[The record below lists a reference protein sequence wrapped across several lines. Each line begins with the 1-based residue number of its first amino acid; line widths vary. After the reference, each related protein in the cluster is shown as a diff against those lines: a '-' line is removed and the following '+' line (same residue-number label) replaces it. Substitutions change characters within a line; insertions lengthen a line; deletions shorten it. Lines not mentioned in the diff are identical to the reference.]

1 MSGVLLGAFGAVFCG
16 AEVLAG
22 FAEAEVV
29 LGAALAGLL
38 AALGDGEVVGGLAA
52 AGAAAGLLAGT
63 AGLFSVD
70 GFTFAGK
77 AGLSDFLSA
86 GRSDGPSLKSNSSV
100 FLSVFL
106 VGGTVG

>member
-16 AEVLAG
+16 GEELAG
-22 FAEAEVV
+22 LVEVV

-38 AALGDGEVVGGLAA
+38 AGLGAGEVVAGLAA
-52 AGAAAGLLAGT
+52 AGA

-86 GRSDGPSLKSNSSV
+86 GKSDGPSLKSNSSV
-100 FLSVFL
+100 FLSAFLSAFL
-106 VGGTVG
+106 VAGVVG